1 MHFGLP
7 NLDHLSQLIL
17 QATAP
22 AFLLGAVAGF
32 ISILMTRMTGI
43 IERIRSLNE
52 IDENDAARMRLK
64 SDVPRLR
71 RRAALLNNA
80 VHLALGSGISTTLL
94 LVLGFVSA
102 FFGVRHEYGAGFLFL
117 VAVGLLGASLFR
129 FAQEVS
135 IGLNELDHYR

>member
-1 MHFGLP
+1 MQFGLP
-7 NLDHLSQLIL
+7 DVDHLSQLIS

-43 IERIRSLNE
+43 LDRIRSLNE
-52 IDENDAARMRLK
+52 IGEDDAARIKLK
-64 SDVPRLR
+64 SDIPRLM
-71 RRAALLNNA
+71 RRARLINSAIY
-80 VHLALGSGISTTLL
+80 LALGSGMCATLL

-102 FFGVRHEYGAGFLFL
+102 FVGIRHEYGAGLLFLF
-117 VAVGLLGASLFR
+117 AVSLLGVSLFR

-135 IGLNELDHYR
+135 IGLSEFDHYR